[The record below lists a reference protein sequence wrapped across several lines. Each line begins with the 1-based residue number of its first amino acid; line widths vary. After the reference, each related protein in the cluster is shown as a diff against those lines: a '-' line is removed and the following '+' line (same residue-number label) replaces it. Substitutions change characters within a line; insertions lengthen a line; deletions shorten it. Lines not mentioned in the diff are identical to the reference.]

1 MDNKTDNK
9 NYFIFGT
16 TRLFFKSKENFFK
29 KTNKIP
35 RGHMAHSSNTAI
47 TQIKAAIY
55 SNQRSFAES
64 HTNKSVSVVTV
75 IVMSKFKNQ
84 DALIHNEIAK
94 CKDCT

>member
-1 MDNKTDNK
+1 
-9 NYFIFGT
+9 
-16 TRLFFKSKENFFK
+16 
-29 KTNKIP
+29 
-35 RGHMAHSSNTAI
+35 MAHSSNTAI

-64 HTNKSVSVVTV
+64 HTNKSVGVVTV

-94 CKDCT
+94 CKDRM

>member
-1 MDNKTDNK
+1 
-9 NYFIFGT
+9 
-16 TRLFFKSKENFFK
+16 
-29 KTNKIP
+29 
-35 RGHMAHSSNTAI
+35 MAHSSNTAI

-55 SNQRSFAES
+55 SNQRSFAE
-64 HTNKSVSVVTV
+64 SVSVVTV

>member
-1 MDNKTDNK
+1 MDNKINNK

-16 TRLFFKSKENFFK
+16 TRLFFKSKENFLK

>member
-1 MDNKTDNK
+1 MWPL
-9 NYFIFGT
+9 G
-16 TRLFFKSKENFFK
+16 
-29 KTNKIP
+29 
-35 RGHMAHSSNTAI
+35 NTAI

-64 HTNKSVSVVTV
+64 HTNKSVGVVTV

-94 CKDCT
+94 CKDRM